1 MKRQGVDQIFFAG
14 TSLTEMADYVKK
26 HYGKPRKRTAN
37 QEPATWLWRG
47 S

>member
-14 TSLTEMADYVKK
+14 TSLTEMADYVRK
-26 HYGKPRKRTAN
+26 HYGKRAQEDGESRTRI
-37 QEPATWLWRG
+37 WLWRG